1 MTDKPLVQWVDLTV
15 RGDDRGDLIAIEAR
29 RDVPF
34 SIERVYYLPRTE
46 PGVSRGFH
54 AHRVLQQVLVNV
66 AGSCTILLDD
76 GSARASVLLD
86 DPARGLLVDPMVWHE
101 MHDFSRDCVLM
112 VLAAAHYDE
121 ADYVR
126 DYGEFA
132 ELTGSAR
139 RA

>member
-1 MTDKPLVQWVDLTV
+1 MTAKPLVQWIEFTV
-15 RGDDRGDLIAIEAR
+15 RGDDRGDLVAIEAR

-34 SIERVYYLPRTE
+34 AIERVYYLPRTA
-46 PGVSRGFH
+46 PGVARGFH
-54 AHRVLQQVLVNV
+54 AHRALQQVLVNV

-76 GSARASVLLD
+76 GNERASVLLD

-101 MHDFSRDCVLM
+101 MHDFSPDCVLM

-126 DYGEFA
+126 DYEEFA
-132 ELTGSAR
+132 GLTASAR
-139 RA
+139 TV

>member
-139 RA
+139 GA